1 MEFDNILTL
10 AGKFK
15 SNVELQEYCNQQY
28 VALEKALKRI
38 HELDLE
44 VAHLKE
50 LLAGTTPLVQSEPKV
65 ELLPGSAEQS
75 ICEIQINMLQDVA
88 KQRPLTLEETKRL
101 DILIKN
107 LYLAKSQNAAIPV
120 DYTKLPPQVSEAQL
134 IALAAVQ
141 DAPSDAE

>member
-15 SNVELQEYCNQQY
+15 SNVELQEYCNKQY
-28 VALEKALKRI
+28 VALEKSLQRI
-38 HELDLE
+38 HELE
-44 VAHLKE
+44 IEIGHLKE
-50 LLAGTTPLVQSEPKV
+50 LLAGSAPLVQVEPKV
-65 ELLPGSAEQS
+65 ELMPGSAEQS

-101 DILIKN
+101 DILVKN

-120 DYTKLPPQVSEAQL
+120 DYTKLPAQVSEAQL
-134 IALAAVQ
+134 IALAAVPDSQ
-141 DAPSDAE
+141 SDPE

>member
-15 SNVELQEYCNQQY
+15 SNIELQEYCDKQY

-38 HELDLE
+38 HELELE
-44 VAHLKE
+44 IGHLKE
-50 LLAGTTPLVQSEPKV
+50 LLSGSSPIIGEAKV

-101 DILIKN
+101 DILVKN
-107 LYLAKSQNAAIPV
+107 LYLAKSQNASIAA
-120 DYTKLPPQVSEAQL
+120 DYTKLPAQVSEAQL
-134 IALAAVQ
+134 IAIAAVPQ
-141 DAPSDAE
+141 SENEE